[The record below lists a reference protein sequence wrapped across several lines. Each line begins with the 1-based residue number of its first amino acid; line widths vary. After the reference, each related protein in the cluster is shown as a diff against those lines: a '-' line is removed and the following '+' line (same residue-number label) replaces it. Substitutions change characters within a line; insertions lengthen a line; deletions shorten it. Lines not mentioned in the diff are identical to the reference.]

1 MKAKTLKFKIA
12 DGWPLT
18 LDDVGARA
26 IEALVT
32 NHTLI
37 VGQSRSG
44 KTNAARRI
52 VEEVLLWTDAR
63 VVILDPNGD
72 FRWLNMPAEKR
83 DAGFAKQWST
93 IGSIENVAEDG
104 QSWGISWAKLT
115 LEEMAA
121 FLRLTPKENFA
132 EYRHLQSHY
141 SFEKQKHKKSL
152 GTLKGFID
160 SEYFRIAGG
169 EDLERYRLQLLQL
182 NNLKVWAT
190 DPSKD
195 LESQLTGDHRAV
207 VIDLTTDDEQKR
219 SIIAARS
226 LEALWRE
233 GEKRRKRFL
242 TSKRKLGR
250 DPWVG
255 TVVLIDEGHLFAQTE
270 TETEDPQK
278 RLVRQRIQRFAD
290 QGKKLNL
297 YLMVITQQ
305 PGKLHRD
312 VLSEFDNRIIL
323 RMNERLSLR
332 VLEDTYGGLRGR
344 YDGALTFTPGEALIE
359 GVLLSDEN
367 PPPSTPRG
375 IRFELA
381 RTREGGGT
389 PPNEW
394 ARLKPA

>member
-1 MKAKTLKFKIA
+1 MRAKTVKFKIA

-18 LDDVGARA
+18 VGDVGAEA
-26 IEALVT
+26 IIALVA

-72 FRWLNMPAEKR
+72 FRWLNTPAEKHDDR
-83 DAGFAKQWST
+83 FEKQWRG
-93 IGSIENVAEDG
+93 IGSIANVAEDG
-104 QSWGISWAKLT
+104 PSWGISWAKLT

-132 EYRHLQSHY
+132 EYRHLQNHY
-141 SFEKQKHKKSL
+141 SFEKDKHKRKL
-152 GTLKGFID
+152 GTLRSFIN

-169 EDLERYRLQLLQL
+169 EELDRYRLQLLQL
-182 NNLKVWAT
+182 DNLKVFAS

-195 LESQLTGDHRAV
+195 LESELTRGHRAV
-207 VIDLTTDDEQKR
+207 VIDLTTDNEQKR

-226 LEALWRE
+226 LEALWRD
-233 GEKRRKRFL
+233 GEERRRRFL
-242 TSKRKLGR
+242 GSKRKLRR
-250 DPWVG
+250 DWVG

-278 RLVRQRIQRFAD
+278 RLVRQRVQRFAD

-323 RMNERLSLR
+323 KMNERLSLK
-332 VLEDTYGGLRGR
+332 VLEDTYGGLSGR
-344 YDGALTFTPGEALIE
+344 YDGALTFTAGEAMIE
-359 GVLLSDEN
+359 GALLSDEN
-367 PPPSTPRG
+367 PPPSMPRG
-375 IRFELA
+375 IRFEWA

-389 PPNEW
+389 PKKTW
-394 ARLKPA
+394 AKPKLA